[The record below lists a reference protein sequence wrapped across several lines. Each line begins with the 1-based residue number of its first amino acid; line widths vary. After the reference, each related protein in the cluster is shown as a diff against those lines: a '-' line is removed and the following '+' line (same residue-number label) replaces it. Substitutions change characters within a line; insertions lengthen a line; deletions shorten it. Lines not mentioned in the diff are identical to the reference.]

1 MQITFEQPNRPLSI
15 NEGNKLHWASRRGR
29 LDPGG
34 VALFVA
40 ARQAG
45 GTASTGPIE
54 VRVTLTFPRNARRDP
69 HNYVGTVVKKLVD
82 TLVGLGVV
90 PDDTADWVT
99 VIEPELR
106 VAPDNLATVSIAQ
119 RNRT

>member
-1 MQITFEQPNRPLSI
+1 
-15 NEGNKLHWASRRGR
+15 
-29 LDPGG
+29 
-34 VALFVA
+34 
-40 ARQAG
+40 
-45 GTASTGPIE
+45 
-54 VRVTLTFPRNARRDP
+54 LTFPRNARRDP